1 MTLLSPPS
9 VILTHESDLDGLL
22 SGLLLVRLARGRFGS
37 EVTLQAWNY
46 QGWRNRQ
53 MIERVA
59 WVSDFTFEPRL
70 DRPDWLVV
78 DHHQFDARP
87 SQARLVHDPSRSA
100 ASLAY
105 GLCREAGLD
114 SPALDRLVHLNNIAD
129 LWLSRD
135 PEFDLATDYAGLV
148 KEYGFW
154 PLHRL
159 IDGDPE
165 RLLDHPL
172 LEVMAVQRRVEDPI
186 GYAWCARHVEP
197 VAAEVGVVHTSV
209 GDSNRIVHQ
218 LLDRGATPY
227 PVLVTLFPKA
237 NRTVVASLRS
247 LHGEALR
254 VASRLQGGGHPN
266 AAGATLPR
274 SVTDVE
280 SAIDYLRECLSAYD
294 VEQDSLK
301 ETGELR
307 L

>member
-1 MTLLSPPS
+1 MPLSAPS
-9 VILTHESDLDGLL
+9 VVLTHESDLDGLL

-53 MIERVA
+53 MSERVA

-70 DRPDWLVV
+70 DRPDWLIV
-78 DHHQFDARP
+78 DHHQTEARAT
-87 SQARLVHDPSRSA
+87 QARLVHDASQSA

-114 SPALDRLVHLNNIAD
+114 SLALDRLVHLNNISD
-129 LWLSRD
+129 LWLNRD

-148 KEYGFW
+148 KQYGFW

-159 IDGDPE
+159 IGGDPE

-172 LEVMAVQRRVEDPI
+172 LEVMAVRRRVENPI
-186 GYAWCARHVEP
+186 GYAWCAQHVEP
-197 VAAEVGVVHTSV
+197 VAGEVGVVHTSV
-209 GDSNRIVHQ
+209 GDANLIVHQ
-218 LLDRGATPY
+218 LLDRQATPY

-254 VASRLQGGGHPN
+254 VASRLHGGGHPN

-280 SAIDYLRECLSAYD
+280 SAVEYLRECLSPND
-294 VEQDSLK
+294 PECDPLR
-301 ETGELR
+301 ERGELS